1 MRENEKEQKKK
12 KEREGVKERQRGR
25 EWKALTVHVIS
36 NSDFVNPLH
45 V

>member
-1 MRENEKEQKKK
+1 MKKNKERKKK
-12 KEREGVKERQRGR
+12 EGVKERERGR